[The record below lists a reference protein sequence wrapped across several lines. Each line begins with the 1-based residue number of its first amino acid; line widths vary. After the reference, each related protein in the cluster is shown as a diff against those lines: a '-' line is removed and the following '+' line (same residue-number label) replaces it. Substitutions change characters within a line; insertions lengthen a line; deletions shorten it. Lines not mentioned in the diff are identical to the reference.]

1 MDLTFIFMS
10 MFFLSAK
17 AVGEYVLTLT
27 QDNFDQYAM
36 DTKKN
41 VLVEF
46 YAPCKPD
53 CFLLFLVCSKLAKDL
68 AS

>member
-1 MDLTFIFMS
+1 MS

-17 AVGEYVLTLT
+17 AAGEFVLTLT

-53 CFLLFLVCSKLAKDL
+53 CLLFLVCSKLVKDL